1 MNKTGT
7 DGAECQRKLESFI
20 RSLVNAKSVPV
31 LIYGNEERV
40 NERIDESDKNDDDE
54 SEEQVK
60 IIKREILIE
69 GLYPTLVKR
78 DNLPKAYKERRWM
91 E

>member
-1 MNKTGT
+1 MGRIKYS
-7 DGAECQRKLESFI
+7 K
-20 RSLVNAKSVPV
+20 V
-31 LIYGNEERV
+31 
-40 NERIDESDKNDDDE
+40 IDESDKNDDDE

-78 DNLPKAYKERRWM
+78 DKRKGK
-91 E
+91 